1 MSAPVRVMI
10 VDDHPVVRRGLR
22 AFLETQPG
30 MEVVGEAGD
39 GKEALRVAATTEPD
53 LILLDLHLPDAS
65 GSELIPDMRKWNPKV
80 KVLVLTGF
88 AARHEVVP
96 AIRAG
101 ADGYLLKDT
110 DPDQLAEAIRELAD
124 GRTVYAQEAA
134 AALSAYVSGGD
145 PSETLG
151 NLTARERE
159 VLAGLGQGW
168 SNARLAEE
176 LFVSEK
182 TIKTHVSA
190 VLRKLGL
197 NDRTQAALFAVKSGL
212 VDS

>member
-1 MSAPVRVMI
+1 MTDPVRVMI

-30 MEVVGEAGD
+30 MEVVGEAAD
-39 GKEALRVAATTEPD
+39 GQEALRVVATGNPD
-53 LILLDLHLPDAS
+53 LVLLDLHLPDAS
-65 GSELIPDMRKWNPKV
+65 GSELIPQIRKWNPAI

-110 DPDQLAEAIRELAD
+110 DPDQLADAIRELAD

-145 PSETLG
+145 PSESLAG
-151 NLTARERE
+151 LTARERE

-168 SNARLAEE
+168 SNARLAQE

-212 VDS
+212 VSD

>member
-1 MSAPVRVMI
+1 MI

-30 MEVVGEAGD
+30 IVVVGEAGD
-39 GKEALRVAATTEPD
+39 GKEALRVSATETPD

-65 GSELIPDMRKWNPKV
+65 GSELIPEMRRWNPEV

-88 AARHEVVP
+88 AARNEVVP
-96 AIRAG
+96 AIQAG

-110 DPDQLAEAIRELAD
+110 DPDQLADAIRELAS

-145 PSETLG
+145 PGESLTS
-151 NLTARERE
+151 LTARERE
-159 VLAGLGQGW
+159 VLSGLGQGW

-212 VDS
+212 VES

>member
-1 MSAPVRVMI
+1 MSDPVRVMI

-30 MEVVGEAGD
+30 MAVVGEAGD
-39 GKEALRVAATTEPD
+39 GQETLRVVATSEPHV
-53 LILLDLHLPDAS
+53 ILLDLHLPDGS
-65 GSELIPDMRKWNPKV
+65 GSELIPQIRQWNPAI

-88 AARHEVVP
+88 AGRHEVVP
-96 AIRAG
+96 AIQAG

-110 DPDQLAEAIRELAD
+110 DPDQLADAIRELAE

-145 PSETLG
+145 PRESLAS
-151 NLTARERE
+151 LTARERE

-168 SNARLAEE
+168 SNARLATE

-212 VDS
+212 VES

>member
-1 MSAPVRVMI
+1 VSESIRVMI

-30 MEVVGEAGD
+30 MVVVGEAGD
-39 GKEALRVAATTEPD
+39 GREAMRELATGEPD
-53 LILLDLHLPDAS
+53 LVLLDLHLPDTP
-65 GSELIPDMRKWNPKV
+65 GSELIPEMRRWNPNV

-110 DPDQLAEAIRELAD
+110 DPDQLADAIRELAD

-145 PSETLG
+145 PSEALSG
-151 NLTARERE
+151 LTARERE

-182 TIKTHVSA
+182 TVKTHVSA

-212 VDS
+212 IGT

>member
-1 MSAPVRVMI
+1 MSDPVRVMI

-30 MEVVGEAGD
+30 MLVVGEAGD
-39 GKEALRVAATTEPD
+39 GREAMRELATGEPD
-53 LILLDLHLPDAS
+53 LVLLDLHLPDTP
-65 GSELIPDMRKWNPKV
+65 GSELIPEMRRWNPNV

-110 DPDQLAEAIRELAD
+110 DPDQLADAIRELAD

-145 PSETLG
+145 PSEVLSG
-151 NLTARERE
+151 LTARERE

-182 TIKTHVSA
+182 TVKSHVSA

-212 VDS
+212 IDT

>member
-1 MSAPVRVMI
+1 MSDPVRVMI

-30 MEVVGEAGD
+30 MEVVGEAAD
-39 GKEALRVAATTEPD
+39 GREAMRGLATGKPD
-53 LILLDLHLPDAS
+53 LVLLDLHLPDVP
-65 GSELIPDMRKWNPKV
+65 GSELIPEMRRWNPRV

-88 AARHEVVP
+88 ADRREVVP
-96 AIRAG
+96 AIQAG

-110 DPDQLAEAIRELAD
+110 DPDQLADAIRELAS

-145 PSETLG
+145 PSES
-151 NLTARERE
+151 LTSLTTRERE

-182 TIKTHVSA
+182 TVKTHVSA

>member
-1 MSAPVRVMI
+1 MSDPVRVMI

-30 MEVVGEAGD
+30 MVVVGEAGD
-39 GKEALRVAATTEPD
+39 GREAMRELATGEPD
-53 LILLDLHLPDAS
+53 LVLLDLHLPDTP
-65 GSELIPDMRKWNPKV
+65 GSELIPEMRRWNPKI

-110 DPDQLAEAIRELAD
+110 DPDQLADAIRELAD

-145 PSETLG
+145 PSEALSG
-151 NLTARERE
+151 LTARERE

-182 TIKTHVSA
+182 TVKTQVSA

-212 VDS
+212 IDT

>member
-1 MSAPVRVMI
+1 MTDIRVMI
-10 VDDHPVVRRGLR
+10 VDDHPVVRKGLR

-39 GKEALRVAATTEPD
+39 GKEALRAMATAEPD
-53 LILLDLHLPDAS
+53 LVLLDLHLPDSS
-65 GSELIPDMRKWNPKV
+65 GSDLIPEMRKWKSTV

-88 AARHEVVP
+88 ADRREVVP

-145 PSETLG
+145 PHQALAD
-151 NLTARERE
+151 LTARERE

-182 TIKTHVSA
+182 TVKTHVSA

-197 NDRTQAALFAVKSGL
+197 DDRTQAALFAVKSG
-212 VDS
+212 VV

>member
-1 MSAPVRVMI
+1 VSDHVRVLI

-22 AFLETQPG
+22 SFLETHPSF
-30 MEVVGEAGD
+30 EVVGEAGN
-39 GKEALRVAATTEPD
+39 GQEALRMVATGEPD
-53 LILLDLHLPDAS
+53 VVLLDLHLPDSS
-65 GSELIPDMRKWNPKV
+65 GSDLIPRMREWNAGV
-80 KVLVLTGF
+80 RVLVLTGF
-88 AARHEVVP
+88 ASRHEVVP

-110 DPDQLAEAIRELAD
+110 DPDQLADAILELAG

-145 PSETLG
+145 LAESLG
-151 NLTARERE
+151 DLTARERE
-159 VLAGLGQGW
+159 VLTGLGHGW

-197 NDRTQAALFAVKSGL
+197 SDRTQAALFAVKSGL
-212 VDS
+212 VDV

>member
-1 MSAPVRVMI
+1 MSSRVRVLI

-22 AFLETQPG
+22 SFLETHPEL
-30 MEVVGEAGD
+30 EVVGEAGD
-39 GKEALRVAATTEPD
+39 GQEALRMVATGEPD
-53 LILLDLHLPDAS
+53 VVLLDLHLPDAS
-65 GSELIPDMRKWNPKV
+65 GSDLIPRMKGWRTGI

-88 AARHEVVP
+88 ASRHEVVP
-96 AIRAG
+96 AIQAG

-110 DPDQLAEAIRELAD
+110 DPDQLADAILELAG

-145 PSETLG
+145 PGDSLTG
-151 NLTARERE
+151 LTARERE
-159 VLAGLGQGW
+159 VLTGLGHGW

-197 NDRTQAALFAVKSGL
+197 SDRTQAALFAVKSGL
-212 VDS
+212 VDV

>member
-1 MSAPVRVMI
+1 MI

-30 MEVVGEAGD
+30 MVVVGEAGD
-39 GKEALRVAATTEPD
+39 GREAMRELATGEPD
-53 LILLDLHLPDAS
+53 LVLLDLHLPDTP
-65 GSELIPDMRKWNPKV
+65 GSELIPEMRRWNPNV

-110 DPDQLAEAIRELAD
+110 DPDQLADAIRELAD

-145 PSETLG
+145 PSEALSG
-151 NLTARERE
+151 LTARERE

-182 TIKTHVSA
+182 TVKTHVSA

-212 VDS
+212 IGT

>member
-1 MSAPVRVMI
+1 MSEPIRVMI

-30 MEVVGEAGD
+30 MVVVGEAGD
-39 GKEALRVAATTEPD
+39 GREAMRELATGEPD
-53 LILLDLHLPDAS
+53 LVLLDLHLPDTP
-65 GSELIPDMRKWNPKV
+65 GSELIPEMRRWNPNV

-110 DPDQLAEAIRELAD
+110 DPDQLADAIRELAD

-145 PSETLG
+145 PSEALSG
-151 NLTARERE
+151 LTARERE

-182 TIKTHVSA
+182 TVKTHVSA

-212 VDS
+212 IAT

>member
-1 MSAPVRVMI
+1 MSDPVRVMI

-22 AFLETQPG
+22 SFLETQPG
-30 MEVVGEAGD
+30 MVVVGEAGD
-39 GKEALRVAATTEPD
+39 GREAMRELATGQPD
-53 LILLDLHLPDAS
+53 LVLLDLHLPDTP
-65 GSELIPDMRKWNPKV
+65 GSELIPEMRRWNPNV

-110 DPDQLAEAIRELAD
+110 DPDQLADAIRELAD

-145 PSETLG
+145 PTEALSG
-151 NLTARERE
+151 LTARERE

-182 TIKTHVSA
+182 TVKTHVSA

-212 VDS
+212 IDT

>member
-1 MSAPVRVMI
+1 VSGPVRVMI

-30 MEVVGEAGD
+30 IVVVGEAGD
-39 GKEALRVAATTEPD
+39 GKEALRVVATEKPD

-65 GSELIPDMRKWNPKV
+65 GSELIPEMRKWNPDV

-88 AARHEVVP
+88 AARSEVVP
-96 AIRAG
+96 AIQAG

-110 DPDQLAEAIRELAD
+110 DPDQLADAIRELAS

-134 AALSAYVSGGD
+134 AALSAYVTGGD
-145 PSETLG
+145 PGESLTS
-151 NLTARERE
+151 LTARERE
-159 VLAGLGQGW
+159 VLSGLGQGW

-212 VDS
+212 VES

>member
-1 MSAPVRVMI
+1 VSDPVRVMI

-30 MEVVGEAGD
+30 MVVVGEAGD
-39 GKEALRVAATTEPD
+39 GREAMRELATGEPD
-53 LILLDLHLPDAS
+53 LVLLDLHLPDTP
-65 GSELIPDMRKWNPKV
+65 GSELIPEMRRWNPNV

-110 DPDQLAEAIRELAD
+110 DPDQLADAIRELAD

-145 PSETLG
+145 PSEALSG
-151 NLTARERE
+151 LTARERE

-182 TIKTHVSA
+182 TVKTHVSA

-212 VDS
+212 IDT

>member
-1 MSAPVRVMI
+1 MSDPVRVMI

-30 MEVVGEAGD
+30 MEVVGEAAD
-39 GKEALRVAATTEPD
+39 GREAMRQLATGEPD
-53 LILLDLHLPDAS
+53 LVLLDLHLPDTS
-65 GSELIPDMRKWNPKV
+65 GSDLIPEMRRWNPGV

-96 AIRAG
+96 
-101 ADGYLLKDT
+101 
-110 DPDQLAEAIRELAD
+110 AIRELAD

-145 PSETLG
+145 PTESLTS
-151 NLTARERE
+151 LTARERE
-159 VLAGLGQGW
+159 VLAGLGEGW

-182 TIKTHVSA
+182 TVKTHVSA

-212 VDS
+212 VDT

>member
-1 MSAPVRVMI
+1 MSDAVRVMI

-30 MEVVGEAGD
+30 IEVVAEAGD
-39 GKEALRVAATTEPD
+39 GREALRELATGEPD
-53 LILLDLHLPDAS
+53 LVLLDLHLPDTPGA
-65 GSELIPDMRKWNPKV
+65 ELIPEMRRWNSAV

-110 DPDQLAEAIRELAD
+110 DPDQLADAIRELAD

-145 PSETLG
+145 PTESL
-151 NLTARERE
+151 NSLTTRERE

-182 TIKTHVSA
+182 TVKTHVSA

-212 VDS
+212 IDG

>member
-1 MSAPVRVMI
+1 MI

-22 AFLETQPG
+22 AFLDTQPG
-30 MEVVGEAGD
+30 IEVVAEAGD
-39 GKEALRVAATTEPD
+39 GREALRELATGEPD
-53 LILLDLHLPDAS
+53 LVLLDLHLPDTPGA
-65 GSELIPDMRKWNPKV
+65 ELIPEMRRWNSEV
-80 KVLVLTGF
+80 KILVLTGF

-110 DPDQLAEAIRELAD
+110 DPDQLADAIRELAD

-145 PSETLG
+145 PNESL
-151 NLTARERE
+151 NSLTTRERE
-159 VLAGLGQGW
+159 VLGGLGQGW

-182 TIKTHVSA
+182 TVKTHVSA

-212 VDS
+212 VDG